1 MSSEEKE
8 DLIEGLIDE
17 IKNMRGDPLEYTGNK
32 LVISRGNSKAKLLII
47 GEAPGPIE
55 NEEGEPFRGP
65 AGILLDEMLESEKFK
80 LDQDIYIINA
90 VFRMPPGKNG
100 KKFGPPSTK
109 VIEYYRPY
117 ILKFIRLI
125 EPKIIVLLGNSACKS
140 VLDKVGITKLRGEWK
155 CEKDIFIMPPYHP
168 SYVQR
173 KNHPSYVQRKN
184 HPSSEQRKKN
194 QYLNLAKN
202 DIKMIREKFNELTEP
217 TM

>member
-1 MSSEEKE
+1 MLSEEKE

-90 VFRMPPGKNG
+90 VFRMPPGRNG
-100 KKFGPPSTK
+100 KKFGQPSDK

-125 EPKIIVLLGNSACKS
+125 ERKIIVLLGNSACKS

-173 KNHPSYVQRKN
+173 KNHPS
-184 HPSSEQRKKN
+184 SEQRKKN

>member
-1 MSSEEKE
+1 MLSEEKE

-55 NEEGEPFRGP
+55 NEEGEPFRGS
-65 AGILLDEMLESEKFK
+65 AGTLLDEMLESEKFK

-90 VFRMPPGKNG
+90 VFRMPPPGRNE
-100 KKFGPPSTK
+100 KKFGRPSYK

-117 ILKFIRLI
+117 VLKFIRLI

-140 VLDKVGITKLRGEWK
+140 VLNQVGITKLRGKWK
-155 CEKDIFIMPPYHP
+155 CEKDICDFIMPTYHP

-173 KNHPSYVQRKN
+173 KKDQC
-184 HPSSEQRKKN
+184 
-194 QYLNLAKN
+194 LNLAKN
-202 DIKMIREKFNELTEP
+202 DIKMIRKKFVKLLGK
-217 TM
+217 

>member
-1 MSSEEKE
+1 MLSEEKE

-90 VFRMPPGKNG
+90 VFRMPPGRNG
-100 KKFGPPSTK
+100 KKFGRPSDK

-117 ILKFIRLI
+117 DLKFIRLI

-140 VLDKVGITKLRGEWK
+140 VLNQVGITKLRGKWK
-155 CEKDIFIMPPYHP
+155 YKKDIFIMPTYHP
-168 SYVQR
+168 SYV
-173 KNHPSYVQRKN
+173 
-184 HPSSEQRKKN
+184 QRKKN

>member
-1 MSSEEKE
+1 MLSEEKE

-100 KKFGPPSTK
+100 KKFGRPSTK

-140 VLDKVGITKLRGEWK
+140 VLDKVGITKLRGKWK
-155 CEKDIFIMPPYHP
+155 CEKDICHFIMPTYHP
-168 SYVQR
+168 SYVR
-173 KNHPSYVQRKN
+173 M
-184 HPSSEQRKKN
+184 KKN
-194 QYLNLAKN
+194 QYLNLVKN
-202 DIKMIREKFNELTEP
+202 DIKMIRKKFDEP

>member
-1 MSSEEKE
+1 MLSEEKE

-100 KKFGPPSTK
+100 KKFGRPSTK

-155 CEKDIFIMPPYHP
+155 CEKED
-168 SYVQR
+168 R
-173 KNHPSYVQRKN
+173 KSVV
-184 HPSSEQRKKN
+184 
-194 QYLNLAKN
+194 
-202 DIKMIREKFNELTEP
+202 
-217 TM
+217 

>member
-1 MSSEEKE
+1 MLSEEKE

-17 IKNMRGDPLEYTGNK
+17 IKNMCGDPLEYTGNK

-90 VFRMPPGKNG
+90 VFRMPPGRNE
-100 KKFGPPSTK
+100 KKFGRPSDK

-117 ILKFIRLI
+117 VLKFIRLI

-140 VLDKVGITKLRGEWK
+140 VLNQVGITKLRGKWK
-155 CEKDIFIMPPYHP
+155 YKKDIFIMPTYHP
-168 SYVQR
+168 SYV
-173 KNHPSYVQRKN
+173 
-184 HPSSEQRKKN
+184 QRKKN

-202 DIKMIREKFNELTEP
+202 DIKVIREKFNELTEP

>member
-1 MSSEEKE
+1 
-8 DLIEGLIDE
+8 
-17 IKNMRGDPLEYTGNK
+17 
-32 LVISRGNSKAKLLII
+32 
-47 GEAPGPIE
+47 
-55 NEEGEPFRGP
+55 
-65 AGILLDEMLESEKFK
+65 
-80 LDQDIYIINA
+80 
-90 VFRMPPGKNG
+90 MPPGKNG

-155 CEKDIFIMPPYHP
+155 CEKDICHFIMPTYHP
-168 SYVQR
+168 SYV
-173 KNHPSYVQRKN
+173 
-184 HPSSEQRKKN
+184 QRKKN